1 MTAIWGCV
9 ICCALASQVV
19 YVEEDE
25 LEAENPFLAAPDSD
39 GESSDEEDE
48 SDAGVDEDDDVDMD
62 DLDDSD

>member
-1 MTAIWGCV
+1 M
-9 ICCALASQVV
+9 ICCAHASQVV

-39 GESSDEEDE
+39 GEGSDDEDE
-48 SDAGVDEDDDVDMD
+48 SDAEGDEDDDAEMD